1 MRPASAPV
9 LAMPFVTG
17 TLCTESLPPRPATSR
32 PASDGRTYMSKIKL
46 QLGQG
51 SDRRMAR
58 IRELELQQT
67 PDASSATACHKPAI
81 FPVSQVLR
89 FSQPTASKALER
101 RLSELEFRLTN
112 MQALNQSLLTQMQ
125 QEKTARSAAESECK
139 RLKDQLE
146 RAQDALRNAPTRPSA

>member
-1 MRPASAPV
+1 
-9 LAMPFVTG
+9 
-17 TLCTESLPPRPATSR
+17 
-32 PASDGRTYMSKIKL
+32 MSKIKL

-125 QEKTARSAAESECK
+125 QEKTARSAAESERK